1 MEEVGEEA
9 MQETLGLEVCEVSM
23 GNRTARGGGGEHRG
37 TVQDYSGMR
46 AVDRGLSKY

>member
-23 GNRTARGGGGEHRG
+23 GNRTARGWGKHRG

-46 AVDRGLSKY
+46 AVERGLSKY

>member
-23 GNRTARGGGGEHRG
+23 GNRTARGGGGSTGE
-37 TVQDYSGMR
+37 
-46 AVDRGLSKY
+46 LSRTILG

>member
-1 MEEVGEEA
+1 MEEFGEEA

-23 GNRTARGGGGEHRG
+23 GNKLPGGHRG
-37 TVQDYSGMR
+37 TVQDCSGMT